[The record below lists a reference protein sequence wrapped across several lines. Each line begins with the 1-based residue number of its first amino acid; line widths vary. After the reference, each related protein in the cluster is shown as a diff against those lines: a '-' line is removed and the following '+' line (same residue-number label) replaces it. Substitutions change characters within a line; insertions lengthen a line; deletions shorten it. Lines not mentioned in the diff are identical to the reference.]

1 MMRDDSF
8 WKEYRPTELTKSEG
22 KMDSFVENLSKI
34 KGFKYIIFVA
44 KAFIENFVETGVK
57 GRPSKVD
64 IGPINT
70 MISSNYIDGLRLRAS
85 AQTTANLHPHLFFRG
100 YYAYGFKD
108 EKSKYKG
115 EVEYSFNKKEYLPR
129 EYPINSLTAS
139 YSYDNMLPSDKFMGT
154 DKDNV
159 FTSFKVTSV
168 DQYNY
173 ERTASLKYELERE
186 TGLKTTVMLKY
197 ANYEPCGELFYRT
210 MAGESNLQQALAS
223 GELTGNRCTVSL

>member
-1 MMRDDSF
+1 MMRVYSF
-8 WKEYRPTELTKSEG
+8 LKEYRPTELTKSEDNMG
-22 KMDSFVENLSKI
+22 QFVDNLAKI

-85 AQTTANLHPHLFFRG
+85 AQTTANLNPHLFLRG

-108 EKSKYKG
+108 EKSKYKA

-129 EYPINSLTAS
+129 EYPINSLTLS

-154 DKDNV
+154 AKDNV
-159 FTSFKVTSV
+159 ITSIKVTSD
-168 DQYNY
+168 DQ
-173 ERTASLKYELERE
+173 
-186 TGLKTTVMLKY
+186 
-197 ANYEPCGELFYRT
+197 
-210 MAGESNLQQALAS
+210 
-223 GELTGNRCTVSL
+223 